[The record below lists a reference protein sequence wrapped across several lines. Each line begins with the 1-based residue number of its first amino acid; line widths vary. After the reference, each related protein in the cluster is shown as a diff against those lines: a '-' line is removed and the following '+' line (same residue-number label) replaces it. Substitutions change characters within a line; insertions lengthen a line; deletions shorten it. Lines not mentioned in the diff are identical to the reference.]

1 MAKNPFWLR
10 GAKGKFA
17 GSVLQKG
24 ENGTV
29 IRENVKPSN
38 PRTNGQMITRVVF
51 GTLGTAASR
60 LRQVVGQ
67 TFEGAANTTINKRLF
82 MQQNFPVLRNLANV
96 TGSGTPSQYNYPGR
110 FAPKGVRQLIPN
122 PYIISNG
129 SLPLP
134 SVLTLAMDDMY
145 ASDGFDSPANAQDL
159 SEGTTY
165 TAAQLWQLMTGIKPG
180 QQLTLVYI
188 TGQNGGNVAYT
199 PYNYEEDPSQGNIVR
214 YGDMYSARLVL
225 MEGAGGSITIA
236 AGTTKA
242 NILTCMES
250 LIDMDKTSSLMW
262 GVAGNAGLCDC
273 FSYATGTLTFAASAL
288 VEGFTD
294 SDFTIYAAGFIISQL
309 ENGKWQYSRSQ
320 MACAVPLWGPEAE
333 TPYDNDT
340 YGAWIWEA
348 VDSYRYNGATSDKYT
363 QQGGAADSINF

>member
-1 MAKNPFWLR
+1 MARNPFWLR
-10 GAKGKFA
+10 GAKGKLA

-24 ENGTV
+24 ENGTI

-38 PRTNGQMITRVVF
+38 PQTNNQMITRVVF
-51 GTLGTAASR
+51 GTLGTAAAR

-67 TFEGAANTTINKRLF
+67 TFEGAANDVINKRLF
-82 MQQNFPVLRNLANV
+82 VRNNFPVLKNLALV
-96 TGSGTPSQYNYPGR
+96 TGSGQPEQYDYPGR

-134 SVLTLAMDDMY
+134 NVLSLTMADKY
-145 ASDGFDSPANAQDL
+145 ASDDFDSPSNAQAL
-159 SEGTTY
+159 TEGSTY
-165 TAAQLWQLMTGIKPG
+165 TAAQLWQLMTGVKPG

-188 TGQNGGNVAYT
+188 DGQNGDNVAYT
-199 PYNYEEDPSQGNIVR
+199 PFNYEEDPSQGNIVR
-214 YGDMYSARLVL
+214 YSEMYSARLVL
-225 MEGAGGSITIA
+225 AEGAGDSITIA

-242 NILTCMES
+242 DILNCMES
-250 LIDMDKTSSLMW
+250 LIDQAKTSGLMW
-262 GVAGNAGLCDC
+262 NVTGNAGLCSC
-273 FSYATGTLTFAASAL
+273 FTYATGTLTFKAASL
-288 VEGFTD
+288 MQEF
-294 SDFTIYAAGFIISQL
+294 SESEYTIYAAGFIISQI

-320 MACAVPLWGPEAE
+320 MACAVPLWGPDVD
-333 TPYDNDT
+333 TPYHGDT

-348 VDSYRYNGATSDKYT
+348 VDSYRKSGASSDKYT